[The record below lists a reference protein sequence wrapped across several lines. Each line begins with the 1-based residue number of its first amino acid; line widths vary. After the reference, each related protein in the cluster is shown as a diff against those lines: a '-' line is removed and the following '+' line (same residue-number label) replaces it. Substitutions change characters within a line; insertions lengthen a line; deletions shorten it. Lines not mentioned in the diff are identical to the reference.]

1 MPSTSASQQ
10 LSANSGG
17 SIDQG
22 YLSGQPDSTLFQ
34 CSQNQITPFA
44 RGHSCQALT
53 GGSAAGQKT
62 TTIINREGDMLAGIS
77 VRAILPGL
85 DGGEY
90 VSRPAQQL
98 IKEVQL
104 KIGGVSVECMSGD
117 FIMLWDMLS
126 AKAGKEASERH
137 GGNQDEKHARG
148 DERHKFV
155 QECIVDLPM
164 WFCAS
169 KNGGEYCY
177 ALNLNGMSLHKVELA
192 LTLNSAASIIVP
204 DGEMGNVKVRPG
216 QSASDLGKPNGDA
229 LGDGE
234 GAVGNSDIH
243 VDLIHEFIYL
253 GDEERQMMADA
264 SSETVVVTH
273 QTMSAKTST
282 SADLSTQ
289 LYFNGAISELIFAIR
304 DPDNKDKADF
314 SGRIVGG
321 KSVEPLVSSQLK
333 LNNANAFGG
342 ECINGKVSGQFL
354 RLKSGECHSRTPDA
368 ASGEFVYSYPFA
380 LDCENW
386 GQYSGST
393 NMSRVDNVVLETTVD
408 NNSKSYELLVFAR
421 SMNVFRVT
429 AGMGGMKYSN

>member
-1 MPSTSASQQ
+1 MPSTAASQL

-17 SIDQG
+17 AIDQG

-53 GGSAAGQKT
+53 GGQKVGQKT
-62 TTIINREGDMLAGIS
+62 TSIINREGDLLAGIS

-85 DGGEY
+85 DGGKY
-90 VSRPAQQL
+90 VKRPAQQL

-104 KIGGVSVECMSGD
+104 KIGGVSVECLSGD
-117 FIMLWDMLS
+117 FIMMWDMLS

-137 GGNQDEKHARG
+137 GGNQDAKHARG
-148 DERHKFV
+148 DKRHEHV

-177 ALNLNGMSLHKVELA
+177 ALNLNGMSLHKVEIA

-204 DGEMGNVKVRPG
+204 DGAGAVKVRVG
-216 QSASDLGKPNGDA
+216 ESASDLGKPKRGVLGAGDKVVDD
-229 LGDGE
+229 GD
-234 GAVGNSDIH
+234 IQ

-264 SSETVVVTH
+264 SSETVIVTH
-273 QTMSAKTST
+273 QSMSSKTST

-289 LYFNGAISELIFAIR
+289 LYFNGAINELIFAIR
-304 DPDNKDKADF
+304 DPSKKDKADL
-314 SGRIVGG
+314 SGRLQND
-321 KSVEPLVSSQLK
+321 KSVEPLLSAQLK

-354 RLKSGECHSRTPDA
+354 RLKSGESHSRTPDA
-368 ASGEFVYSYPFA
+368 ADDEFVYSYAFA
-380 LDCENW
+380 LDPENW
-386 GQYSGST
+386 GQYSGSV
-393 NMSRVDNVVLETTVD
+393 NMSRIDNVVLETTAD
-408 NNSKSYELLVFAR
+408 NDGASYELLVFAR
-421 SMNVFRVT
+421 SMNVLRMT
-429 AGMGGMKYSN
+429 NGMAGVKYST